1 MQHSPEFVAL
11 CEDAKSRI
19 KEISASEVKQ
29 KLDSNEPVCL
39 IDVRETAEFQAG
51 KLPKAKHL
59 SKGMIEIHI
68 HNFAK
73 KTDPIILYC
82 GGGNRSALAA
92 DNLQKMGYSNVLSMK
107 GGFKGWVSAGLPVEK
122 P

>member
-1 MQHSPEFVAL
+1 MNHSPEFIAL
-11 CEDAKSRI
+11 TQDAKSRI
-19 KEISASEVKQ
+19 KEISIQELKQ
-29 KLDSNEPVCL
+29 KLDSKQPVCL
-39 IDVRETAEFQAG
+39 LDVRETAEFQAA

-73 KTDPIILYC
+73 KDDLIILYC

-92 DNLQKMGYSNVLSMK
+92 DNLQKMGYSNVLSMA
-107 GGFKGWVSAGLPVEK
+107 GGFKAWVNAGLPTEK

>member
-1 MQHSPEFVAL
+1 MNHSPEFAAL

-19 KEISASEVKQ
+19 KEISIDEVKQ
-29 KLDSNEPVCL
+29 KLDSKEPVCL
-39 IDVRETAEFQAG
+39 LDVRETAEFQAA

-59 SKGMIEIHI
+59 SKGMIEIYI
-68 HNFAK
+68 HTFAQK
-73 KTDPIILYC
+73 DDLIVLYC

-92 DNLQKMGYSNVLSMK
+92 DNLQKMGYSNVLSMA
-107 GGFKGWVSAGLPVEK
+107 GGFRAWITSGLPVEK

>member
-1 MQHSPEFVAL
+1 MQHSPEFVKL

-19 KEISASEVKQ
+19 KEISINEVKQ
-29 KLDSNEPVCL
+29 KLDSNESVCL

-68 HNFAK
+68 DKLASKNE
-73 KTDPIILYC
+73 PIILYC

-92 DNLQKMGYSNVLSMK
+92 DNLQKMGYSNVLSMQ
-107 GGFKGWVSAGLPVEK
+107 GGYKAWITANLPVEK